1 LSEET
6 AMIIT
11 WLYYLLVAYAVALMV
26 WNLIRSRKWQEEIL
40 YVVVL
45 LPFVLRLLRL
55 K

>member
-1 LSEET
+1 
-6 AMIIT
+6 MIIT
-11 WLYYLLVAYAVALMV
+11 WLYYLLAAYVIVLMV
-26 WNLIRSRKWQEEIL
+26 WNLLKSRKWQEEVL

>member
-1 LSEET
+1 
-6 AMIIT
+6 MIIT
-11 WLYYLLVAYAVALMV
+11 WLYYLIVAYVVVLMV
-26 WNLIRSRKWQEEIL
+26 WNLIRSRKWQEEVL

>member
-1 LSEET
+1 V
-6 AMIIT
+6 IIT
-11 WLYYLLVAYAVALMV
+11 WLYYLLVAYVVVLMV
-26 WNLIRSRKWQEEIL
+26 WNLLKSRKWQEEVL

>member
-1 LSEET
+1 
-6 AMIIT
+6 
-11 WLYYLLVAYAVALMV
+11 MV
-26 WNLIRSRKWQEEIL
+26 WNLIRSRKWQEEVL

>member
-1 LSEET
+1 
-6 AMIIT
+6 MIIT
-11 WLYYLLVAYAVALMV
+11 WLYYLLVAYVVVLMA
-26 WNLIRSRKWQEEIL
+26 WNLLKSRKWQEELL

>member
-1 LSEET
+1 
-6 AMIIT
+6 MIIT
-11 WLYYLLVAYAVALMV
+11 WLYYLLVAYVVVLMI
-26 WNLIRSRKWQEEIL
+26 WNLLKSRKWQEEVL